1 MATYRK
7 KYKKKQPYKRMTGE
21 DIAMLREKNR
31 EGGLK
36 ANSPSYKDDI
46 DGAWNQK
53 KGDMTWN
60 SNP

>member
-1 MATYRK
+1 MSNMATYRK

-36 ANSPSYKDDI
+36 ANSSSYKDNI
-46 DGAWNQK
+46 DGA
-53 KGDMTWN
+53 
-60 SNP
+60 